1 MQRSNFQ
8 LRKMGQKDALIFRNM
23 TVEVQPAGEY
33 VRARESSETEVCAIG
48 AATNRLHLWLHASH
62 LDGLFGDVHDP
73 HVRLHLLAHIV
84 ILVFYF
90 CAGRSVAIFFVDEIH
105 AFLHES
111 LLLLEAFAEVV
122 ADYVRIMYLSVASST
137 VPPKPMT

>member
-1 MQRSNFQ
+1 M
-8 LRKMGQKDALIFRNM
+8 
-23 TVEVQPAGEY
+23 EVQPAGEY
-33 VRARESSETEVCAIG
+33 VRARESSETEVRAIG

-62 LDGLFGDVHDP
+62 LDGFLGDVHNS

-122 ADYVRIMYLSVASST
+122 ADYVPERSLFHRAAKAYDVIESLVAFGIFRSLLNRKQGIQLHSY
-137 VPPKPMT
+137 